1 MAPSGSSR
9 PPPRTPP
16 MAGSDAARCYRAW
29 LRFVAEFPDWRWDL
43 KAKLDYF
50 ICWRLAGG
58 PRP

>member
-1 MAPSGSSR
+1 
-9 PPPRTPP
+9 